1 MANTAELSNAQ
12 INANIK
18 VLYAHKNSKF
28 KNLNKNSK
36 FKNLKKSCSLVQCI
50 KQSNFIFNLNKFA
63 KNVQTIESLKSTN

>member
-18 VLYAHKNSKF
+18 ILYAHKNF
-28 KNLNKNSK
+28 K
-36 FKNLKKSCSLVQCI
+36 FKNLKKSRSLVQCI